1 MFRKELVRAS
11 THNNRVIV
19 GLLDD
24 DVLLRGLY
32 VGGIRVHGTLN
43 QAPDVLRKLRA
54 DAVVIACVL
63 TPERLAVARRTFAA
77 AGVKVSVWSCAE
89 RPLDEVPAIANHEG
103 ERR

>member
-63 TPERLAVARRTFAA
+63 TPERLAVARRA
-77 AGVKVSVWSCAE
+77 
-89 RPLDEVPAIANHEG
+89 
-103 ERR
+103 